1 MTPAQNIFGTQ
12 DEVASLDAEV
22 VTLDADETAE
32 DGLMITPTTFT
43 ITTITTTTISIFYH
57 C

>member
-12 DEVASLDAEV
+12 DEVATLDAEV

-32 DGLMITPTTFT
+32 DGLMISPIT
-43 ITTITTTTISIFYH
+43 ITTITTTTISIYYH

>member
-12 DEVASLDAEV
+12 DEVATLDAE

-32 DGLMITPTTFT
+32 DGLLISPVT
-43 ITTITTTTISIFYH
+43 ITTITTTTISIYYH